1 MCLEAL
7 REGLSCFSE
16 RLGVWQET
24 IVFNK
29 AAPEHLDVKFRSKF
43 NHACLHCAI
52 IKLYTF
58 LRKKELTRP
67 GICNF
72 SFKIVKIRFSIF

>member
-43 NHACLHCAI
+43 NHACLHYFGHCYGVI
-52 IKLYTF
+52 IDGF
-58 LRKKELTRP
+58 QCCGNLRLEVL
-67 GICNF
+67 
-72 SFKIVKIRFSIF
+72 